1 MKSNTFVMH
10 NFENKLIKF
19 DKKSIIIK
27 KNCVLCNSSKL
38 KKVIDFGKTPL
49 ANAYPKSSNKK
60 EEFFNL
66 SCVLCSICGHLQL
79 SELINPNKLFENY
92 LYVSGTSKV
101 LAEHFKQ
108 YSEKVIK
115 RFNLNNNSKI
125 LDIACNDGTFL
136 ENFVKKKFKN
146 VIGVEPAKNL
156 RNLNLKKN
164 IDINTNFFSFNFSK
178 RLKKK
183 YGRFELIT
191 ANNVFAHSPNLF
203 DFSKGIKNI
212 LSSKGVFIIEV
223 SYLDT
228 VIKKKT
234 FDTIY
239 HEHMSYHS
247 LKPLI
252 SFFKKHNLQIFD
264 FELIEAQGGSIRI
277 YISHANSY
285 KVKEKKIRNQIKK
298 ETKNGLFSVQKYIFF
313 LKQIIKTRNI
323 LKKIIKNQNKKNIE
337 ILAYGAPAKLT
348 TFSYFFDLS
357 KKEIKV
363 VIDDNTLKVNRYT
376 PGKKF
381 LIKNFDYLKKNKNKY
396 QVIIILAWNFYESIK
411 KKCQKLNK
419 NFTFI
424 KPFPVPK
431 LEKK

>member
-1 MKSNTFVMH
+1 MKSNKFVMP
-10 NFENKLIKF
+10 NFQNRLIKF
-19 DKKSIIIK
+19 NKRSIIVK
-27 KNCVLCNSSKL
+27 KNCVLCNSTKL

-49 ANAYPKSSNKK
+49 ANSYPTSSSKK
-60 EEFFNL
+60 EELYNL
-66 SCVLCSICGHLQL
+66 SCVLCSTCGHLQL
-79 SELINPNKLFENY
+79 NELINPNKLFENY

-101 LAEHFKQ
+101 LAKHFKK

-136 ENFVKKKFKN
+136 ENFVKRKFKN
-146 VIGVEPAKNL
+146 VIGVEPARNL
-156 RNLNLKKN
+156 RNLNLKKS

-178 RLKKK
+178 KLKKK
-183 YGRFELIT
+183 YSKFELIT

-247 LKPLI
+247 LRPLI
-252 SFFKKHNLQIFD
+252 NFFEKLELEVFD

-277 YISHANSY
+277 YVSHKNSHI
-285 KVKEKKIRNQIKK
+285 VKREKLKNQIQK
-298 ETKNGLFSVQKYIFF
+298 ETKNGLFLVSRYEFF
-313 LKQIIKTRNI
+313 FKQILKTKKI
-323 LKKIIKNQNKKNIE
+323 LKNIIKDQNKKKIR
-337 ILAYGAPAKLT
+337 ILGYGAPAKLT
-348 TFSYFFDLS
+348 TFSHFFDLS
-357 KKEIKV
+357 KNEIQV
-363 VIDDNTLKVNRYT
+363 VIDDNKLKVNRYS

-381 LIKNFDYLKKNKNKY
+381 LIQNFNYLKKNKKKY

-411 KKCQKLNK
+411 KKCQKINK
-419 NFTFI
+419 NFIFI
-424 KPFPVPK
+424 KPFPTPK